1 MRSKKG
7 EQPEKML
14 VRRAKAG
21 DAEAFASL
29 YEIYINSIYRYVY
42 YQIDH
47 IEQAQDLT
55 EQVFLTAW
63 QTLPGYQDRGNPFSS
78 WLYHIAH
85 YMVTEH
91 KRSQKEKTATDPS
104 SQIHQVI
111 NKNSLLKQII
121 ETQDTETLA
130 HSISQLP
137 HEQQEII
144 IFKLIEG
151 LNLSEVSQLL
161 SKDQKSCRILQY
173 RALTAL
179 NDFLEKV

>member
-78 WLYHIAH
+78 WLYHIAL
-85 YMVTEH
+85 TWLQNISAH
-91 KRSQKEKTATDPS
+91 KKKKRQPT
-104 SQIHQVI
+104 HH
-111 NKNSLLKQII
+111 LKFIR
-121 ETQDTETLA
+121 L
-130 HSISQLP
+130 
-137 HEQQEII
+137 
-144 IFKLIEG
+144 
-151 LNLSEVSQLL
+151 
-161 SKDQKSCRILQY
+161 
-173 RALTAL
+173 
-179 NDFLEKV
+179 